1 MQASDTISQL
11 RLKKLMKSPF
21 HKILPSLRLVEMPDY
36 AFGQLDDLK
45 LKFIEEGKD
54 LLDLSIGSP
63 DRETEDSVLKALY
76 EGMKKP
82 RNQKYPIFRGLPAF
96 KKEIAKWFG
105 ERFGVDLNPDN
116 QILPLLGSK
125 EGIAHIAFAYMQ
137 EGFISII
144 PSPYYPVHMRGTVLA
159 GGQVYELKLKP
170 ENNFVGDLDELSDDI
185 LLRAKIMIISYPHNP
200 TGAVVSREYLERVV
214 QLCKEYNILLINDL
228 AYSEIYFDDN
238 KPVSILEIRGG
249 MDIGIEFHTFSKTYN
264 MAGMR
269 LGFAV
274 GNQNIIEILYKLK
287 TNIDYGVCMGI
298 QEAGLAALQL
308 GDGYREEVRQS
319 YQERRDYLYPVL
331 KDMGFDVMKPGGAM
345 YFWLPIPKKYIEENK
360 TSFDF
365 AIDLLEHT
373 GVVLVPGLTFGRHGE
388 DYVRLAMVQPLDQIK
403 LGMERMGLYLESQ
416 QLLKG

>member
-1 MQASDTISQL
+1 
-11 RLKKLMKSPF
+11 MKSPS

-36 AFGQLDDLK
+36 AFGQLDEMKNK
-45 LKFIEEGKD
+45 LLEQGKD
-54 LLDLSIGSP
+54 LCDLSLGSP

-96 KKEIAKWFG
+96 KKEIAKWFA

-137 EGFISII
+137 EGFMSII

-159 GGQVYELKLKP
+159 GGQIFELNLKP
-170 ENNFVGDLDELSDDI
+170 ENNFVGDLNELSEDT

-200 TGAVVSREYLERVV
+200 TGAVVGKDYLERVV
-214 QLCKEYNILLINDL
+214 KICAEYNILLINDL
-228 AYSEIYFDDN
+228 AYSEIWFDN
-238 KPVSILEIRGG
+238 NRPHSILEIPGA
-249 MDIGIEFHTFSKTYN
+249 MDIAIEFHTFSKTYN

-274 GNQNIIEILYKLK
+274 GNQNIIETLYKLK

-298 QEAGLAALQL
+298 QEAGLAELQL
-308 GDGYREEVRQS
+308 GDAYREEVRQS

-345 YFWLPIPKKYIEENK
+345 YYWMPIPKRYIEEGKN
-360 TSFDF
+360 SFNF
-365 AIDLLEHT
+365 AIDVLENT
-373 GVVLVPGLTFGRHGE
+373 GIVLVPGPTFGSYGE
-388 DYVRLAMVQPLDQIK
+388 GYVRLAMVQPLDSIK
-403 LGMERMGLYLESQ
+403 AAMDRLSLYMDSMSLREVT
-416 QLLKG
+416 

>member
-1 MQASDTISQL
+1 
-11 RLKKLMKSPF
+11 MKSPF

-36 AFGQLDDLK
+36 AFGQLDELK
-45 LKFIEEGKD
+45 NKLVEQGKD
-54 LLDLSIGSP
+54 LIDLSLGSP
-63 DRETEDSVLKALY
+63 DKETEDSVLKALY
-76 EGMKKP
+76 KGMQKP
-82 RNQKYPIFRGLPAF
+82 RNQKYPIFRGLPSF
-96 KKEIAKWFG
+96 KKEIAKWFAQ
-105 ERFGVDLNPDN
+105 RFNVDLDPDT

-137 EGFISII
+137 EGFLSII

-159 GGQVYELKLKP
+159 GGQVFELKLKP
-170 ENNFVGDLDELSDDI
+170 ENNFVGDLDELSEDI

-200 TGAVVSREYLERVV
+200 TGAVVSKSYLEKVV
-214 QLCKEYNILLINDL
+214 KICKEYNILLINDL
-228 AYSEIYFDDN
+228 AYSEIWFDNN

-274 GNQNIIEILYKLK
+274 GNASIIETLYKLK

-298 QEAGLAALQL
+298 QEAGIAALAL
-308 GDGYREEVRQS
+308 GDDYREEVRLS

-345 YFWLPIPKKYIEENK
+345 YFWLPIPKRYIEQNK
-360 TSFDF
+360 SSFDF
-365 AIDLLEHT
+365 AIDVLENT
-373 GVVLVPGLTFGRHGE
+373 GVVLVPGQTFGRYGE
-388 DYVRLAMVQPLDQIK
+388 DYVRLAMVQPLADIKKGIEK
-403 LGMERMGLYLESQ
+403 LGLYMEAQDFVRH
-416 QLLKG
+416 

>member
-1 MQASDTISQL
+1 
-11 RLKKLMKSPF
+11 MKSPF

-45 LKFIEEGKD
+45 NKLVEEGKD
-54 LLDLSIGSP
+54 LVDLSLGSP
-63 DRETEDSVLKALY
+63 DRETEDTVLKALY
-76 EGMKKP
+76 DGMQKP

-96 KKEIAKWFG
+96 KKEIADWFG
-105 ERFGVDLNPDN
+105 NRFNVELNPDN

-137 EGFISII
+137 EGFMSII

-170 ENNFVGDLDELSDDI
+170 ENNFVGDLDELTEET
-185 LLRAKIMIISYPHNP
+185 LLRAKIMIISYPNNP
-200 TGAVVSREYLERVV
+200 TGAVVGKDYLERVV
-214 QLCKEYNILLINDL
+214 KICKEYNILLINDL
-228 AYSEIYFDDN
+228 AYSEIWFDDN
-238 KPVSILEIRGG
+238 KPHSILEIRGA
-249 MDIGIEFHTFSKTYN
+249 MDIAIEFHTFSKTYN

-274 GNQNIIEILYKLK
+274 GNANIVETLYKLK

-298 QEAGLAALQL
+298 QEAGMAALQL

-331 KDMGFDVMKPGGAM
+331 KDMGFNVMKPGGAM
-345 YFWLPIPKKYIEENK
+345 YFWMPIPKRYIEDNK
-360 TSFDF
+360 SSFDF
-365 AIDLLEHT
+365 AIDILENT
-373 GVVLVPGLTFGRHGE
+373 GVVLVPGQTFGRYGE
-388 DYVRLAMVQPLDQIK
+388 DYVRLAMVQPLEDIK
-403 LGMERMGLYLESQ
+403 RGMERLGLYMESKK
-416 QLLKG
+416 LGV